1 MFPFI
6 PGRMGVVM
14 KKKLAALAALG
25 AGSVGSAMAAVPAS
39 VTTALTDAQADAV
52 SVAGTVIGII
62 VAIAAF
68 MFMRKAIR

>member
-1 MFPFI
+1 MFKKFA
-6 PGRMGVVM
+6 GVAGAV
-14 KKKLAALAALG
+14 ALLPTMAY
-25 AGSVGSAMAAVPAS
+25 AAVPAA

-68 MFMRKAIR
+68 LYMRKAIR